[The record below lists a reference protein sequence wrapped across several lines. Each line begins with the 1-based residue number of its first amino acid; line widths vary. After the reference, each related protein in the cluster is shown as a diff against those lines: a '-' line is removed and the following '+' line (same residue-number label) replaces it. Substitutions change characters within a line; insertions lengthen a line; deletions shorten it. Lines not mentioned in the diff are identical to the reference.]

1 MTIRELP
8 AVDWLGYGID
18 LSRSPTMDLRAA
30 LFSVLKGRRIISFNL
45 DDNLRQVDIGMSIV
59 SLIILQFY
67 YTCIADGVEYDVPQA
82 VRISQEP
89 LSQGTFVSYAT
100 GTDVQ
105 KAFRADAGL
114 PARYLA
120 VTGTDAAILLAQDR
134 SFIREYQYAL
144 YSFTHSAYAARL
156 ADYDDLLNESA
167 LLRGVEDLPQRF
179 NGDDERVL
187 DAYKS
192 FFERFGSHVIVN
204 ANYGARFQ
212 LNAWA
217 SNDNAS
223 VNAKFNTDVKAY
235 FNGIPNGGQYDERV
249 KSEAQYKVFLEYL
262 QRIVTIIGGDSQL
275 SSNLTS
281 DPTRWATYAQW
292 SATVYTGTPTNI
304 SFRTTAI
311 WTLMSAFTNDT
322 LKSYAE
328 SLNQAFT
335 WILIHPRVYK
345 TTVVF
350 DIQSDCTFLRFHV
363 RERLI
368 AYFLVKTS
376 GAEFNL
382 LTPNATILPDG
393 ANPYPANTVASLTR
407 VQWGKEHSHEY
418 EMQTL
423 RFFVVNDGCPIDFSI
438 SHGTHG
444 AGWRQGRAEA
454 LIENERYLNDVITD
468 DVWNT
473 VWYFRKPV
481 SATPEKLQLDNR
493 GSGYSWDDI
502 LGAYLRTVAG
512 VATAEG

>member
-45 DDNLRQVDIGMSIV
+45 DDNLRQVDIDDV
-59 SLIILQFY
+59 
-67 YTCIADGVEYDVPQA
+67 VYDVPQA
-82 VRISQEP
+82 VRISREP

-105 KAFRADAGL
+105 KTFRADAGL

-120 VTGTDAAILLAQDR
+120 VTGTDAAIVLAQDR
-134 SFIREYQYAL
+134 SFIREYQYAF
-144 YSFTHSAYAARL
+144 YSFTHFVYAARL

-192 FFERFGSHVIVN
+192 FFQRFGSHVIVN

-217 SNDNAS
+217 SNDNGS

-262 QRIVTIIGGDSQL
+262 QRIVTVIGGDSKL

-292 SATVYTGTPTNI
+292 SDTVYTGTPTNI
-304 SFRTTAI
+304 SFHTTAI
-311 WTLMSAFTNDT
+311 WSLMSAFTNDT

-335 WILIHPRVYK
+335 WILTHPRVYK
-345 TTVVF
+345 TAVVF
-350 DIQSDCTFLRFHV
+350 DIQSDW
-363 RERLI
+363 
-368 AYFLVKTS
+368 
-376 GAEFNL
+376 AEFNL
-382 LTPNATILPDG
+382 LTPNATILPDD

-407 VQWGKEHSHEY
+407 VQWGKEHSHDY

-444 AGWRQGRAEA
+444 AGWRQGRAEV

-473 VWYFRKPV
+473 EWYFRAPV
-481 SATPEKLQLDNR
+481 SATSEKLRLNNR

-502 LGAYLRTVAG
+502 MGAYLRTVAG
-512 VATAEG
+512 AATAEE